1 MAVNARP
8 TGEPE
13 PLQPQRRRR
22 EVLQSERPTP
32 ARRPRRRRQSTPWLQ
47 RNALGVAAISILIAF
62 LGLGFG
68 LAQMIIR
75 PDAQTGALTLAQT
88 DLYRASNP
96 ATPPNDATVM
106 SAAAV
111 TPGVQIAGVQVAGP
125 AAAASGSASGATRR
139 IQSNAKVLDANYTIA
154 TGDTLVKIAQRFNTT
169 VERVQGFNDQI
180 DARALRIG
188 ARLIIPPPL

>member
-1 MAVNARP
+1 MAAHARP

-22 EVLQSERPTP
+22 EVLESERPTP

-68 LAQMIIR
+68 LAQMISR
-75 PDAQTGALTLAQT
+75 PDAPAGALTLAQT
-88 DLYRASNP
+88 DLYRPSNP
-96 ATPPNDATVM
+96 ATQPSDATVM

-111 TPGVQIAGVQVAGP
+111 SPGVQIAGVQVAGP
-125 AAAASGSASGATRR
+125 AESASGGAARQ
-139 IQSNAKVLDANYTIA
+139 IQSNARVLDANYTIA
-154 TGDTLVKIAQRFNTT
+154 AGDTLVKIAQRFNTT
-169 VERVQGFNDQI
+169 VERVQAFNDQI

-188 ARLIIPPPL
+188 TRLIIPPPL